1 MKKICFNLLLLVV
14 LSGCFQT
21 TAMVG
26 PTMTLVS
33 TGNVGEAL
41 GAFAT
46 NKAVEEETGMQT
58 HEFIAKKVK
67 KKSRVKK
74 EVPYNYES
82 GHIQF
87 FTLSSLENV
96 VNEAG
101 YELTAVRNG
110 SVMGADLSG
119 ATILKF
125 KVLIK
130 LNTKIADYLP
140 SWAAAT
146 WHFVLSVQQG

>member
-33 TGNVGEAL
+33 TGNVGQAL

-58 HEFIAKKVK
+58 HEFIAKKVEEQKIKSKDNKINKELSTMVKTNIKNK
-67 KKSRVKK
+67 KIVILLQNNAVDSR
-74 EVPYNYES
+74 
-82 GHIQF
+82 
-87 FTLSSLENV
+87 
-96 VNEAG
+96 
-101 YELTAVRNG
+101 
-110 SVMGADLSG
+110 
-119 ATILKF
+119 
-125 KVLIK
+125 LIK
-130 LNTKIADYLP
+130 LIKSRLQYP
-140 SWAAAT
+140 CRR
-146 WHFVLSVQQG
+146 